1 MALRILGLTAV
12 YSSGLIVLTVLQLSS
27 ELYVRRGSDITDCSM
42 KCPHADGVLQ
52 LYRECG
58 GDVTPLLVLSCSE
71 GDLLKQSEWYHNYYH
86 PRLLDNRNTGCWSL
100 RDAGKNDSCVY
111 IVVYDNGTR
120 SRKTLPVTVLDPVLI
135 SNITSNSSRPG
146 EDIAVSVQF
155 SGEGTAVTWEVD
167 GGLLP
172 DRYRLTD
179 DNRTVIIPRD
189 EARRRLCVWIT
200 NPVSEETREY
210 QVNIT
215 DPEFSVSFPGAYV
228 TIGIGFTVVVMTCVA
243 LLVECR
249 CCKKT
254 EDMERR
260 PEETGGRISSSQ
272 TDRPGEKRSLL
283 IRIRKIWGRII
294 GNPEYEETLQRD
306 VEMSD
311 IHSVPAAETGRGTL

>member
-1 MALRILGLTAV
+1 MAAAQQTLLFPGLV
-12 YSSGLIVLTVLQLSS
+12 ILTVLQLSS

-42 KCPHADGVLQ
+42 KCPRADGVLQ

-71 GDLLKQSEWYHNYYH
+71 GDLLKQSEWYHNYFQ

-120 SRKTLPVTVLDPVLI
+120 SLKTLPVTVL
-135 SNITSNSSRPG
+135 
-146 EDIAVSVQF
+146 
-155 SGEGTAVTWEVD
+155 
-167 GGLLP
+167 
-172 DRYRLTD
+172 
-179 DNRTVIIPRD
+179 
-189 EARRRLCVWIT
+189 
-200 NPVSEETREY
+200 
-210 QVNIT
+210 

-228 TIGIGFTVVVMTCVA
+228 TIGIVFTVVVITCIA
-243 LLVECR
+243 LLVKCW

-272 TDRPGEKRSLL
+272 TDRPGEKSLL
-283 IRIRKIWGRII
+283 IRIRKIWGRIR

-306 VEMSD
+306 VEMTD
-311 IHSVPAAETGRGTL
+311 DHSVPAAETGRGTL